1 MKRGHASNPAH
12 YWQGRRAAFFDLIA
26 VDAIIP
32 LMPTL
37 TPREFVDKWRHAT
50 LKERSASQEH
60 FIDVCR
66 LIGHATPAEADR
78 TGESFAFEVGADKA
92 QGGSGF
98 ADVWKKGFFAWEYKG
113 KHADLDKAY
122 QQLLQYREALQNPP
136 LMIVSDIDRIII
148 HTNFT
153 NSVKRIHTLTLD
165 DLLTS
170 DGLRQ
175 LSAIFTNPDFFKAP
189 QTPIDVTKDA
199 AADFARLAD
208 QLRKYGAQPQQ
219 AAHFLI
225 RLIFCM
231 FSEDAE
237 LLPNA
242 VFSKL
247 IEQTRRK
254 PTNFAPLLKQLF
266 GAMATGGWFGTDQIP
281 HFNGGLFDDDT
292 VLDLD
297 SDSLDILARVS
308 KLDWSSIEP
317 SIFGTLFVRSLDP
330 AQRAQLGA
338 QYTSKEDILLIVE
351 PVLMA
356 PLRRKWIDV
365 QGQARD
371 LATQRNAATG
381 AKKTKIDKQLR
392 DLLIGFATELAST
405 QVLDPACGSGNFLYV
420 ALKLLLDLW
429 KEVSNF
435 MAELG
440 FTRMMP
446 AFSPSPSPQQLHGIE
461 INAYAHE
468 LAQITIWIGYIQ
480 WLRDNGFGVPS
491 EPILQPIETVKQMD
505 AILDPS
511 SFGNS
516 KGLPREPAWPK
527 ADVILGNPPFLG
539 GKKLRTELG
548 DEYVK
553 ALFDLYAD
561 RVQHEADLVCYW
573 FERARD
579 MIESGKVK
587 RAGLLATQ
595 SIRAGASRKVLE
607 RIKQTGDIFYAQ
619 SDRPWILDGAAVR
632 VSMIGFDNGS
642 ETKRLL
648 NESKDDPV
656 KDALVNARAVTHIN
670 ANLTSE
676 SDVTQGKRLLENS
689 GICFQGPVK
698 VGAFDIETDLAQKML
713 KAHNPNRRSN
723 SEVVKP
729 WMNASDLTGQSRN
742 IWIIDFGEMSL
753 EEAAQFEVPFE
764 YVKKNVKPFRDKNN
778 DRQRRTFWWR
788 LGRSGSD
795 LRNAR
800 ANKARMIITPRV
812 AKYRV
817 FVWAD
822 DELVPDSR
830 LFAFARD
837 DDYFFGVLHSRLHEV
852 WSLATSSRHGVGND
866 PTYNNSTCFETFPF
880 PWSPGQEPSKTSEVL
895 SDDRARRDDRSVR
908 RSGKAT
914 QSTKTS
920 EVSLE
925 QAIAAAA
932 RELVQLR
939 DNWLNPSGASE
950 AELKKRTLTNLYNER
965 PTWLDN
971 AHRKLDAA
979 VFEAYGWPSDLSDED
994 ILSKL
999 LTLNLERAKNQE

>member
-1 MKRGHASNPAH
+1 
-12 YWQGRRAAFFDLIA
+12 
-26 VDAIIP
+26 
-32 LMPTL
+32 MPIL
-37 TPREFVDKWRHAT
+37 TAREFVDKWRHAT

-60 FIDVCR
+60 FIDVCH
-66 LIGHATPAEADR
+66 LIGHATPAEADS
-78 TGESFAFEVGADKA
+78 TGESFAFEVGAAKILPLSATGEGKDGGK
-92 QGGSGF
+92 GSGF

-136 LMIVSDIDRIII
+136 LMIVSDIDRIVI

-153 NSVKRIHTLTLD
+153 NSVKQIRTLTLD

-170 DGLRQ
+170 DGLKQ
-175 LSAIFTNPDFFKAP
+175 LSAIFTDPDFFKAP

-199 AADFARLAD
+199 ATEFAKLAD
-208 QLRKYGAQPQQ
+208 QLRKYGAEPQR

-231 FSEDAE
+231 FSEDAQ

-247 IEQTRRK
+247 IDQTRRK

-266 GAMATGGWFGTDQIP
+266 GAMATGGWYGSDQIP
-281 HFNGGLFDDDT
+281 HFNGGLFDDDA

-351 PVLMA
+351 PVLMI

-365 QGQARD
+365 QQQARD
-371 LATQRNAATG
+371 LAAHRSGAAG
-381 AKKTKIDKQLR
+381 PKRTKIDKQLR
-392 DLLIGFATELAST
+392 DLLIGFATELALI

-440 FTRMMP
+440 FSRMLP
-446 AFSPSPSPQQLHGIE
+446 QPGFAPSPGQLHGIE

-480 WLRDNGFGVPS
+480 WLRDNGFGVPG

-505 AILDPS
+505 AILAFDK
-511 SFGNS
+511 
-516 KGLPREPAWPK
+516 KGKPLEPAWPK

-539 GKKLRTELG
+539 DRKMRQELG
-548 DEYVK
+548 DEYVEN
-553 ALFDLYAD
+553 LRQVYEG
-561 RVQHEADLVCYW
+561 RVDGVVDLVCYW
-573 FERARD
+573 FEKTRA
-579 MIESGKVK
+579 MIEAGKVK
-587 RAGLLATQ
+587 RAGLLATTT
-595 SIRAGASRKVLE
+595 IRNGASRNILE
-607 RIKQTGDIFYAQ
+607 NIKKSGNIFWAY
-619 SDRPWILDGAAVR
+619 SDRDWVLNGATVHVA
-632 VSMIGFDNGS
+632 MIGFDNGI
-642 ETKRLL
+642 EQ
-648 NESKDDPV
+648 
-656 KDALVNARAVTHIN
+656 THILN
-670 ANLTSE
+670 GDVVNSINSDLTTSLDLTKAETLQENLGLSFAGT
-676 SDVTQGKRLLENS
+676 KKY
-689 GICFQGPVK
+689 GP
-698 VGAFDIETDLAQKML
+698 FDIDDTLAQKFL
-713 KAHNPNRRSN
+713 SAKGNPNKRPN
-723 SEVVKP
+723 SDVIKP
-729 WMNASDLTGQSRN
+729 WVNGMDITRN
-742 IWIIDFGEMSL
+742 PRNMWIIDFGIDMPIEK
-753 EEAAQFEVPFE
+753 AAQYEKPFE
-764 YVKKNVKPFRDKNN
+764 YVKEHVKPERDKV
-778 DRQRRTFWWR
+778 RREKTRRRWWLFEETR
-788 LGRSGSD
+788 PG
-795 LRNAR
+795 LRGAISNLSRYIVTLAVS
-800 ANKARMIITPRV
+800 KH
-812 AKYRV
+812 RV
-817 FVWAD
+817 FVW
-822 DELVPDSR
+822 LTHPTIPDQQ
-830 LFAFARD
+830 LIVIARE
-837 DDYFFGVLHSRLHEV
+837 DDYFFGVLHSKIHEL
-852 WSLATSSRHGVGND
+852 WSRKKGTQLREAESGTRYT
-866 PTYNNSTCFETFPF
+866 PTNTFETFPF
-880 PWSPGQEPSKTSEVL
+880 PWSPDKEPSKTSEVL
-895 SDDRARRDDRSVR
+895 SDDQARRDDRSAR
-908 RSGKAT
+908 RSGAAT
-914 QSTKTS
+914 QPTKTS

-932 RELVQLR
+932 RELVRLR
-939 DNWLNPSGASE
+939 DNWLNPPKSSE

-971 AHRKLDAA
+971 AHRKLDEA
-979 VFEAYGWPSDLSDED
+979 VFQAYGWPHDLSDEE

-999 LTLNLERAKNQE
+999 LALNLERAGK